1 MRKAYI
7 ASTNKVKVNSVQS
20 VLTDFDV
27 ISINVSSGV
36 SNQPLGDSE
45 TLLGAIN
52 RAKALP
58 NDGLRIGLEGGVS
71 LEVNPYTKEEVLY
84 VINYGALVDEND
96 NIYVAGGAKIP
107 LPDVIKKALMTE
119 SKVKDGFELGDVM
132 NDYTKRNDIRST
144 SGAVGIFTCDMVDR
158 CEMFKHIVKMLYGQ
172 YLFKCSNKE

>member
-27 ISINVSSGV
+27 ISINASSGV
-36 SNQPLGDSE
+36 SNQPLGNSE

-71 LEVNPYTKEEVLY
+71 LEVNPYTKE
-84 VINYGALVDEND
+84 
-96 NIYVAGGAKIP
+96 
-107 LPDVIKKALMTE
+107 
-119 SKVKDGFELGDVM
+119 
-132 NDYTKRNDIRST
+132 
-144 SGAVGIFTCDMVDR
+144 VGRAHV
-158 CEMFKHIVKMLYGQ
+158 
-172 YLFKCSNKE
+172 